1 MVRGKVVLCS
11 GVFVA
16 VGCGLNLNYRVSW
29 ILVILA
35 VIEYAFIAGVY
46 YSYSIYSILGRL
58 RAIMSMLAYDI
69 LLLMVLV
76 GDINLWYVVAIL
88 VFSAEVGRTPVD
100 LVERESEL
108 VSGFNTEYAGRVF
121 VGFFLREYLSLT
133 LFFFVLWQ
141 RLNIGIVILSCA
153 MLFRGSYPRIK
164 YQELIGIIWRIMFC
178 IVAYSFLT

>member
-1 MVRGKVVLCS
+1 M
-11 GVFVA
+11 A

-35 VIEYAFIAGVY
+35 VMEYAFIAGVY
-46 YSYSIYSILGRL
+46 YSYSIYSILRGL
-58 RAIMSMLAYDI
+58 RAIMSILAYDI
-69 LLLMVLV
+69 LLLIVLV

-121 VGFFLREYLSLT
+121 VGFFLGEYLSLT
-133 LFFFVLWQ
+133 LFFFVL
-141 RLNIGIVILSCA
+141 
-153 MLFRGSYPRIK
+153 
-164 YQELIGIIWRIMFC
+164 
-178 IVAYSFLT
+178 